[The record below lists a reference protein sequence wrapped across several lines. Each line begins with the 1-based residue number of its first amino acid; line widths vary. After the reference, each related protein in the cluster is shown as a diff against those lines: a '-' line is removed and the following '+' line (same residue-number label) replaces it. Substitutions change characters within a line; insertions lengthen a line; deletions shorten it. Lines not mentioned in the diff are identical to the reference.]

1 MTPKVG
7 DVFIVDLGFDGK
19 VRPVVVVSREDPDA
33 PRALSIVVPLTSQF
47 RGSRY
52 EVQMPRVPWLNLQSF
67 ANIQAIGAAQHHE
80 LTNRRERF
88 EASVVKQIREAV
100 RWALELCPP
109 ADEWL
114 ISTDPPS
121 VP

>member
-19 VRPVVVVSREDPDA
+19 VRPVVVVSREDDAA

-52 EVQMPRVPWLNLQSF
+52 EIQMPRVP
-67 ANIQAIGAAQHHE
+67 
-80 LTNRRERF
+80 
-88 EASVVKQIREAV
+88 
-100 RWALELCPP
+100 
-109 ADEWL
+109 
-114 ISTDPPS
+114 
-121 VP
+121 

>member
-19 VRPVVVVSREDPDA
+19 VRPVVVVSREDDDA

-52 EVQMPRVPWLNLQSF
+52 EIQMPRIPWLKLQSF
-67 ANIQAIGAAQHHE
+67 ANVQAISSVENHE
-80 LTNRRERF
+80 LTNRRGKF
-88 EASVVKQIREAV
+88 EASVMKQIREAL
-100 RWALELCPP
+100 RWALEL
-109 ADEWL
+109 
-114 ISTDPPS
+114 
-121 VP
+121 

>member
-19 VRPVVVVSREDPDA
+19 VRPVVVVSREDDDA

-52 EVQMPRVPWLNLQSF
+52 EIQMPRVPWLKLYNPSPTCRPS
-67 ANIQAIGAAQHHE
+67 ARRNI
-80 LTNRRERF
+80 T
-88 EASVVKQIREAV
+88 S
-100 RWALELCPP
+100 
-109 ADEWL
+109 
-114 ISTDPPS
+114 
-121 VP
+121 

>member
-19 VRPVVVVSREDPDA
+19 VRPVVVVSREDDAA

-52 EVQMPRVPWLNLQSF
+52 EIQMPRVPWLKLQSF
-67 ANIQAIGAAQHHE
+67 ANVQAISSAEHHE
-80 LTNRRERF
+80 LTDRRGKF
-88 EASVVKQIREAV
+88 EASVVKQIREAI
-100 RWALELCPP
+100 RWALEL
-109 ADEWL
+109 
-114 ISTDPPS
+114 
-121 VP
+121 